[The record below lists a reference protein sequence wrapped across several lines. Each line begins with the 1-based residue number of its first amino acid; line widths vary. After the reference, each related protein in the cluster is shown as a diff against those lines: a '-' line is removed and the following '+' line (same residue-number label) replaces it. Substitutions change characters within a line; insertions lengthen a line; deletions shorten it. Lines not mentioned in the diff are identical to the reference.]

1 MQRFLLLVPQHPDEL
16 VLVAFT
22 KTFIQLKTVQQLT
35 IFVVELA
42 ASVTQQESQVNTSNQ
57 VNFNHT
63 NNDTVFQ
70 LLQQTDVSHYIFTV
84 HV

>member
-57 VNFNHT
+57 VNLNHT